1 MAAWKTRDTH
11 RIREQK
17 LLMGNG
23 RSSHEHKK
31 QNMRQ
36 KPHAKP
42 SIFAG
47 RQVAAVTHSMHAV
60 CAGPSYKKRD
70 KCHVNRLYAG
80 LRQSENLLPLSPGI
94 VLPHASGSARF
105 RRHRR
110 PVARM
115 LE

>member
-23 RSSHEHKK
+23 RSSHEHKN

-47 RQVAAVTHSMHAV
+47 RQVAAVTHSMHAA
-60 CAGPSYKKRD
+60 CAGHHTRREINVMSTGFTPVCDSLKTYCRSLQG
-70 KCHVNRLYAG
+70 LYC
-80 LRQSENLLPLSPGI
+80 RMPP
-94 VLPHASGSARF
+94 VPRASGGTGGLWRAC
-105 RRHRR
+105 
-110 PVARM
+110 
-115 LE
+115 

>member
-23 RSSHEHKK
+23 RSSHEHKN

-60 CAGPSYKKRD
+60 CHCRHLAAGKYRGFGMRFLS
-70 KCHVNRLYAG
+70 HVL
-80 LRQSENLLPLSPGI
+80 I
-94 VLPHASGSARF
+94 FVL
-105 RRHRR
+105 
-110 PVARM
+110 M
-115 LE
+115 